1 MSTPVRIPTGANF
14 TESVRAAGFILNE
27 GGTAIL
33 ASDMGH
39 SHQITYSQDAACP
52 GAHDAT
58 VVLHVARGAAGII
71 RSFDAGCIS
80 PCTGNSTIAVDIKK
94 NGTSMLNGATP
105 VALSDTQIAY
115 ELVAGVLTTTAIAS
129 PDVITVVVTVTE
141 GTGTLG
147 TGVFAVAVIDEDY
160 AG

>member
-1 MSTPVRIPTGANF
+1 MSTPIRVPTGANF

-58 VVLHVARGAAGII
+58 EVLHVGCGTAGTVKSFSAGIV
-71 RSFDAGCIS
+71 S
-80 PCTGNSTIAVDIKK
+80 PSTGNSTIAVDLKL
-94 NGTSMLNGATP
+94 NGTTMLSAAISLT
-105 VALSDTQIAY
+105 STETAY
-115 ELVAGVLTTTAIAS
+115 ELVHGVLSTTTIAAE
-129 PDVITVVVTVTE
+129 DVLTVVVTVTE
-141 GTGTLG
+141 GSGTLG